1 MLNKVVEQK
10 AHTIRYVLVVGW
22 LLLILS
28 LFFDPI
34 SQYLT
39 DPNTNFFSPL
49 KDELVNLA
57 QDPDTCIR
65 VQGECLP
72 GTPYAAGA
80 RIFWGFIVPIG
91 FGIVFVLGHEFWRRI
106 CPLYFLS
113 QIPRALGMKP
123 KKQINQNKWLTEN
136 HLYLQFALFFIGLNM
151 RILFVNSA
159 RPVFGG
165 FLLLTIAA
173 AIIMNLF
180 YGGRSWCHY
189 VCPFGMV
196 QMVLTGPRG
205 LLGSEAQKQPPKT
218 ITQSMCRTFD
228 QETNTEKITCISCK
242 SPCMDIDSEKAYWEQ
257 ITKPGRN
264 LVQYGYLGLV
274 CAYFIYYFLYSGNFD
289 YYFSGAWTHEA
300 GQVGKIFNPGF
311 YIGGQAIPIPKFIA
325 SPLTLG
331 AIAGIFY
338 FVINKIE
345 KIYGAY
351 LKKQNPEI
359 DGKIVRHRVFTIV
372 TFLAVNFFYVYGG
385 RPEILRF
392 PFIVQ
397 MIFNALVVLVS
408 TLWLV
413 RTWGRTNS
421 QYKKESIADKLR
433 RQLKKLNLDFP
444 QILGGRSLDDLK
456 ADELDL
462 LAQVVPQVTKQ
473 ERIQVYKGVLEESI
487 QAGSIAATNSLKYL
501 QSVRQKLEVTEEEH
515 YAVLTELGI
524 DDPTLLKSPQE
535 YAQENRLRI
544 ESYKEAIASLLQEL
558 VDSGIPVHEA
568 VQTKT
573 KQIASL
579 RNEYNIN
586 KQEHIQVLSGLFDS
600 LRPKAEK
607 LLALLQIEN
616 SRYQVISKLKP
627 HSNTPVF
634 LLLRKLLLAKQQL
647 IVTPLLAVL
656 ELLND
661 QPDVVQLAQ
670 RTGILASEAISEVF
684 ATEPQWRQ
692 RLNPKL
698 LQALMPGG
706 TASTQ
711 ETLVKDGS
719 MASRLHSESLSA
731 QAVDDSLLQLL
742 QEPNPITQSASL
754 YALTQLNRDQG
765 LAQAQQ
771 MSQKPMQNDLVKD
784 TAISLLGQSR
794 KPSVIEQL
802 LSMSVQPNFKNMT
815 PDQLLSL
822 VTQTQQEH
830 QDITEIARP
839 TSYS

>member
-10 AHTIRYVLVVGW
+10 AHAIRYVLVVGW

-34 SQYLT
+34 SHYLT

-57 QDPDTCIR
+57 KDPDTCIR
-65 VQGECLP
+65 VQDKCLP

-80 RIFWGFIVPIG
+80 RIFWGFIVPAG
-91 FGIVFVLGHEFWRRI
+91 FGIIFVLGHEFWRRI

-136 HLYLQFALFFIGLNM
+136 HLYLQFALFFLGLNM

-159 RPVFGG
+159 RPVFGS
-165 FLLLTIAA
+165 FLLFTITS

-228 QETNTEKITCISCK
+228 KETNQEKITCISCK

-257 ITKPGRN
+257 INKPGRD

-274 CAYFIYYFLYSGNFD
+274 CGYFVYYFLYSGNFE

-311 YIGGQAIPIPKFIA
+311 YLGGQAIPIPKLIA

-331 AIAGIFY
+331 AMAAIFY
-338 FVINKIE
+338 FVINRIE
-345 KIYGAY
+345 KIYGTAVQ
-351 LKKQNPEI
+351 KQNTQI
-359 DGKIVRHRVFTIV
+359 DRQIIRHRIFTIV
-372 TFLAVNFFYVYGG
+372 TFLAVNCFYVYGG

-392 PFIVQ
+392 PPVIQ
-397 MIFNALVVLVS
+397 LIFNALVVLVS

-413 RTWGRTNS
+413 RTWGRTNI

-433 RQLKKLNLDFP
+433 RQLKKLNLNFP
-444 QILGGRSLDDLK
+444 QILGGRSLDDLQ

-473 ERIQVYKGVLEESI
+473 DRIKVYQGVLEESI
-487 QAGSIAATNSLKYL
+487 QAGSIEATNSLKSL
-501 QSVRQKLEVTEEEH
+501 ESIRQRLEVTEEEH

-524 DDPTLLKSPQE
+524 NDPSLLKSPQE
-535 YAQENRLRI
+535 CAPEDRLRI
-544 ESYKEAIASLLQEL
+544 ESYKEAIAGLLQEL
-558 VDSGIPVHEA
+558 VDSGMPVHQAVEA
-568 VQTKT
+568 KT

-579 RNEYNIN
+579 KNEYNIN
-586 KQEHIQVLSGLFDS
+586 KQEHLQVLSGLFDS

-607 LLALLQIEN
+607 LLALLQVEN
-616 SRYQVISKLKP
+616 SRYQVISNFETHK
-627 HSNTPVF
+627 NTPVF

-661 QPDVVQLAQ
+661 EPDAVQLAQ
-670 RTGILASEAISEVF
+670 RTGIVASEAIAQVLV
-684 ATEPQWRQ
+684 AQPQWQQ

-698 LQALMPGG
+698 LQELMPGG
-706 TASTQ
+706 VNSTQ
-711 ETLVKDGS
+711 QATRVKEGGTFT
-719 MASRLHSESLSA
+719 RLHSASLSN
-731 QAVDDSLLQLL
+731 QAVYNALLELL
-742 QEPNPITQSASL
+742 QEPNPITESASL

-771 MSQKPMQNDLVKD
+771 ISQKPLQNDLVKN

-802 LSMSVQPNFKNMT
+802 LSLSGQPHFQNMT

-822 VTQTQQEH
+822 ITQAQQN
-830 QDITEIARP
+830 QQNIT
-839 TSYS
+839 

>member
-10 AHTIRYVLVVGW
+10 AHAIRYVLVVGW

-28 LFFDPI
+28 LFFDPV

-49 KDELVNLA
+49 KDELINLA
-57 QDPDTCIR
+57 KDPNKCIE
-65 VQGECLP
+65 VQGKCLP
-72 GTPYAAGA
+72 GAPYAAGA
-80 RIFWGFIVPIG
+80 RIFWGFIVPAG

-113 QIPRALGMKP
+113 QIPRALGMQP
-123 KKQINQNKWLTEN
+123 KKQISQNKWLTEN
-136 HLYLQFALFFIGLNM
+136 HLYLQFWLFFIGLNM
-151 RILFVNSA
+151 RILFINSA

-165 FLLLTIAA
+165 FLLFTIAS
-173 AIIMNLF
+173 AIVMNLF

-205 LLGSEAQKQPPKT
+205 LLGSEAQKQPAKT

-228 QETNTEKITCISCK
+228 KETNKEKITCISCK

-257 ITKPGRN
+257 IHKPGRN

-274 CAYFIYYFLYSGNFD
+274 CGYFIYYFLYSGNFD

-311 YIGGQAIPIPKFIA
+311 YLGGQKIPIPKFIA

-331 AIAGIFY
+331 AMAGIFY
-338 FVINKIE
+338 FVINRIE
-345 KIYGAY
+345 KIYGAT
-351 LKKQNPEI
+351 LKKQNADI
-359 DGKIVRHRVFTIV
+359 DRKIIRHRVFTIV

-413 RTWGRTNS
+413 RTWGRNNV

-473 ERIQVYKGVLEESI
+473 DRIQVYKGVLSESI
-487 QAGSIAATNSLKYL
+487 QAGSIEATSSLKSL
-501 QSVRQKLEVTEEEH
+501 QSVRQRLEVTEEEH
-515 YAVLTELGI
+515 YAMLTELGI
-524 DDPTLLKSPQE
+524 DDPSLLKSPQE
-535 YAQENRLRI
+535 YAQEDRLRI
-544 ESYKEAIASLLQEL
+544 ESYKEAISSLLQEL
-558 VDSGIPVHEA
+558 VDSGMPVHQAVEA
-568 VQTKT
+568 KT

-579 RNEYNIN
+579 KNEYHIN
-586 KQEHIQVLSGLFDS
+586 KQEHVQVLSGLFNS

-607 LLALLQIEN
+607 LLALLQTEN
-616 SRYQVISKLKP
+616 SRYQVISNFKP
-627 HSNTPVF
+627 HNNTPVF

-661 QPDVVQLAQ
+661 EPDAVQLAQ
-670 RTGILASEAISEVF
+670 RTGIVASDAITRIF
-684 ATEPQWRQ
+684 ATEPQWQQ

-698 LQALMPGG
+698 LQALMSGG
-706 TASTQ
+706 INSNQ
-711 ETLVKDGS
+711 ETLVKDGGS
-719 MASRLHSESLSA
+719 FTRLHSESLSA
-731 QAVDDSLLQLL
+731 QAVEDALLELL
-742 QEPNPITQSASL
+742 QEPNPITESASL
-754 YALTQLNRDQG
+754 YALTQLNQNKG
-765 LAQAQQ
+765 LAQAKQISQQ
-771 MSQKPMQNDLVKD
+771 PLQNDLVKD
-784 TAISLLGQSR
+784 TAVSLLGQSR

-802 LSMSVQPNFKNMT
+802 LSMSGQPHFQNMN

-822 VTQTQQEH
+822 VTQAQQNH
-830 QDITEIARP
+830 QDITEIANP
-839 TSYS
+839 TN

>member
-10 AHTIRYVLVVGW
+10 AHAIRYVLVVGW

-34 SQYLT
+34 SHYLT

-57 QDPDTCIR
+57 KDPDTCIR
-65 VQGECLP
+65 VQDKCLP

-80 RIFWGFIVPIG
+80 RIFWGFIVPAG
-91 FGIVFVLGHEFWRRI
+91 FGIIFVLGHEFWRRI

-136 HLYLQFALFFIGLNM
+136 HLYLQFALFFLGLNM

-159 RPVFGG
+159 RPVFGS
-165 FLLLTIAA
+165 FLLFTITS

-228 QETNTEKITCISCK
+228 KETNQEKITCISCK

-257 ITKPGRN
+257 INKPGRD

-274 CAYFIYYFLYSGNFD
+274 CGYFVYYFLYSGNFE

-311 YIGGQAIPIPKFIA
+311 YLGGQAIPIPKLIA

-331 AIAGIFY
+331 AMAAIFY
-338 FVINKIE
+338 FVINRIE
-345 KIYGAY
+345 KIYGTAVQ
-351 LKKQNPEI
+351 KQNTQI
-359 DGKIVRHRVFTIV
+359 DRQIIRHRIFTIV
-372 TFLAVNFFYVYGG
+372 TFLAVNCFYVYGG

-392 PFIVQ
+392 PPVIQ
-397 MIFNALVVLVS
+397 LIFNALVVLVS

-413 RTWGRTNS
+413 RTWGRTNI

-433 RQLKKLNLDFP
+433 RQLKKLNLNFP
-444 QILGGRSLDDLK
+444 QILGGRSLDDLQ

-473 ERIQVYKGVLEESI
+473 DRIKVYQGVLEESI
-487 QAGSIAATNSLKYL
+487 QAGSIEATNSLKSL
-501 QSVRQKLEVTEEEH
+501 ESIRQRLEVTEEEH

-524 DDPTLLKSPQE
+524 NDPSLLKSPQE
-535 YAQENRLRI
+535 CAPEDRLRI
-544 ESYKEAIASLLQEL
+544 ESYKEAIAGLLQEL
-558 VDSGIPVHEA
+558 VDSGMPVHQAVEA
-568 VQTKT
+568 KT

-579 RNEYNIN
+579 KNEYNIN
-586 KQEHIQVLSGLFDS
+586 KQEHLQVLSGLFDS

-607 LLALLQIEN
+607 LLALLQVEN
-616 SRYQVISKLKP
+616 SRYQVISNFETHK
-627 HSNTPVF
+627 NTPVF

-661 QPDVVQLAQ
+661 EPDAVQLAQ
-670 RTGILASEAISEVF
+670 RTGIVASEAIAQVLV
-684 ATEPQWRQ
+684 AQPQWQQ

-698 LQALMPGG
+698 LQELMPGG
-706 TASTQ
+706 INSTQ
-711 ETLVKDGS
+711 QATLIKEGGTFT
-719 MASRLHSESLSA
+719 RLHSASLSN
-731 QAVDDSLLQLL
+731 QAVYNALLELL
-742 QEPNPITQSASL
+742 QEPNPITESASL

-771 MSQKPMQNDLVKD
+771 ISQKPLQNDLVKN

-802 LSMSVQPNFKNMT
+802 LSLSGQPHFQNMT

-822 VTQTQQEH
+822 ITQAQQN
-830 QDITEIARP
+830 QQNIT
-839 TSYS
+839 